1 MKPRFLIHLNIF
13 ELIKIFIGKGNVKI
27 FEKKFSKH
35 FNLKFPLSFSY
46 GRSAIFCFFKAMGI
60 EKKEI
65 IMPAYTCSVVA
76 HAVTKSG
83 NKPKFLD
90 VSLKTFNFNNK
101 DLFKN
106 INKNTAAIILN
117 NTFGVAQNVKEIQKI
132 VKIYEK
138 KFDTKIYIIQD
149 CCHSFDAKYENE
161 KITKYGDMILFSF
174 NISKTITSIFGGI
187 TTFNDKKIYQKVKDY
202 RDNNFLKK
210 SSFVKL
216 KRLIYIFLATIFF
229 NKKLYF
235 VTYFLQ
241 KKTKILKRLTDEHHL
256 DEKISFPNDYN
267 TLMCDLEAKVGLNQ
281 LLKYNQIKSQK
292 IAISKFYSNILKK
305 NKKIKILKFNPNN
318 TYSHYPVIVK
328 NKSKVFKIFEK
339 EGVEIGEIIQYSI
352 PDLKPYKKLKRYKKS
367 SFLSKHVINLPNEY
381 KVSEK
386 VLQKLENI

>member
-13 ELIKIFIGKGNVKI
+13 ELIKIFCSNGSVKL
-27 FEKKFSKH
+27 FEKKFSRYFK
-35 FNLKFPLSFSY
+35 LKFPLSFSY

-90 VSLKTFNFNNK
+90 VNFDTFNFNNK
-101 DLFKN
+101 DLYKS
-106 INKNTAAIILN
+106 INKNTSAIILT
-117 NTFGVAQNVKEIQKI
+117 NTFGVAQNVQEIKKI
-132 VKIYEK
+132 IKIYEK
-138 KFDTKIYIIQD
+138 KFGIKIYIIQD
-149 CCHSFDAKYENE
+149 CCHSFDAKYKNE

-174 NISKTITSIFGGI
+174 NISKTITSIFGAI
-187 TTFNDKKIYQKVKDY
+187 TSFNDKKIYQKVKKY
-202 RDNNFLKK
+202 RDKNFSKK
-210 SSFVKL
+210 NFFAKL
-216 KRLIYIFLATIFF
+216 KRFIYIVLATVFF
-229 NKKLYF
+229 NQKLYF
-235 VTYFLQ
+235 ITFFLQ
-241 KKTKILKRLTDEHHL
+241 KKTKVLKSLTDEHHL

-281 LLKYNQIKSQK
+281 LSKYNQIKSQK
-292 IAISKFYSNILKK
+292 IEISKSYSKMLKK

-339 EGVEIGEIIQYSI
+339 EGIEIGEIIQYSI
-352 PDLKPYKKLKRYKKS
+352 PDLKPYKKIKKYKNS

-381 KVSEK
+381 KVPEK
-386 VLQKLENI
+386 VLEKFEKI

>member
-1 MKPRFLIHLNIF
+1 MKPRFLIHLNIL
-13 ELIKIFIGKGNVKI
+13 ELIKIFCRNGSVKL
-27 FEKKFSKH
+27 FEKKFSRYFK
-35 FNLKFPLSFSY
+35 LKFPLSFSY

-90 VSLKTFNFNNK
+90 VNFDTFNFNNK
-101 DLFKN
+101 DLYKS
-106 INKNTAAIILN
+106 INKNTSAIILT
-117 NTFGVAQNVKEIQKI
+117 NTFGVAQNVQEIKKI
-132 VKIYEK
+132 IKIYEK
-138 KFDTKIYIIQD
+138 KFGIKIYIIQD
-149 CCHSFDAKYENE
+149 CCHSFDAKYKNE

-174 NISKTITSIFGGI
+174 NISKTITSIFGAI
-187 TTFNDKKIYQKVKDY
+187 TSFNDKKIYQKVKKY
-202 RDNNFLKK
+202 RDKNFSKK
-210 SSFVKL
+210 NFFAKL
-216 KRLIYIFLATIFF
+216 KRFIYIVLATVFF
-229 NKKLYF
+229 NQKLYF
-235 VTYFLQ
+235 ITYFLQ
-241 KKTKILKRLTDEHHL
+241 KKTKVLKSLTDEHHL

-281 LLKYNQIKSQK
+281 LSKYKQIKSQK
-292 IAISKFYSNILKK
+292 IEISKSYSKILKK

-339 EGVEIGEIIQYSI
+339 EGIEIGEIIQYSI
-352 PDLKPYKKLKRYKKS
+352 PDLKPYKLKKYKNS

-381 KVSEK
+381 KVPEK
-386 VLQKLENI
+386 VLEKFEKI

>member
-1 MKPRFLIHLNIF
+1 MKPRFLIHLNIL
-13 ELIKIFIGKGNVKI
+13 ELIKIFCSNGSVKM
-27 FEKKFSKH
+27 FERKFSKY
-35 FNLKFPLSFSY
+35 FKLKFPLSFSY
-46 GRSAIFCFFKAMGI
+46 GRSAIFCFFKAMDI
-60 EKKEI
+60 KEKEI

-90 VSLKTFNFNNK
+90 VSLNTFNFNNQ
-101 DLFKN
+101 DLFKK
-106 INKNTAAIILN
+106 INKNTAAIILT
-117 NTFGVAQNVKEIQKI
+117 NTFGVAQNVQEVKNI
-132 VKIYEK
+132 VKTYEK
-138 KFDTKIYIIQD
+138 KFGIKIYIIQD

-174 NISKTITSIFGGI
+174 NISKTITSIFGAI
-187 TTFNDKKIYQKVKDY
+187 TSFNDKKIYQKVKKY
-202 RDNNFLKK
+202 RDKNFFKK
-210 SSFVKL
+210 NFFTKL
-216 KRLIYIFLATIFF
+216 KRFIYIVLATIFF
-229 NKKLYF
+229 NQKLYF
-235 VTYFLQ
+235 ITYFLQ
-241 KKTKILKRLTDEHHL
+241 KKTKVLKRLTDEHHL

-281 LLKYNQIKSQK
+281 LSKYNRIKSQK

-318 TYSHYPVIVK
+318 TYSHYPVLVK

-339 EGVEIGEIIQYSI
+339 EGIEIGEIIQYSI
-352 PDLKPYKKLKRYKKS
+352 PDLKPYKKLTRYKKS

>member
-13 ELIKIFIGKGNVKI
+13 ELIKIFCSNGSVKI
-27 FEKKFSKH
+27 FEKKFTRYFK
-35 FNLKFPLSFSY
+35 LKFPLSFSY

-106 INKNTAAIILN
+106 INKNTAAIILT

>member
-106 INKNTAAIILN
+106 INKNTAAIILT